1 MANITVTIT
10 ESVTLNSV
18 ARGSTNTKTISGVL
32 DVYERVIT
40 VPTSEVILYATHA
53 SAVAGGTL
61 DDDLI
66 KYARVTNLDGSNF
79 VTLRVTNDGSD
90 ETLLKLQAGESCVLF
105 LHDDSTSMAAGG
117 AANATLH
124 AITSVKATANTA
136 ACSVEV
142 FVASA

>member
-1 MANITVTIT
+1 MANLTVTIT
-10 ESVTLNSV
+10 ESVTLNSA
-18 ARGSTNTKTISGVL
+18 ARGSTNTKTITGVL

-40 VPTSEVILYATHA
+40 VPTSEVALYTTHA
-53 SAVAGGTL
+53 SVPQGGVF

-66 KYARVTNLDGSNF
+66 KYARITNLDGSNF
-79 VTLRVTNDGSD
+79 VTLRVTNAGSD
-90 ETLLKLQAGESCVLF
+90 ETLLKLQAGESCMLF
-105 LHDDSTSMAAGG
+105 LHDDSTSMNESG

-124 AITSVKATANTA
+124 AITSVEATADTA